1 MSENTSQAVEVIAT
15 TVGSKATY
23 AGGAATFVGWAASVD
38 WLAVTGVL
46 IALAGFALNAYFQ
59 IKRNKREELESLM
72 RMQREQE
79 IHEFNMSQKRAGT
92 NVQQE

>member
-1 MSENTSQAVEVIAT
+1 MSENTSQAVEVVAT

-23 AGGAATFVGWAASVD
+23 AGGAATFVGWVASVD

-59 IKRNKREELESLM
+59 IKKNKREELESLL
-72 RMQREQE
+72 RIKREQE
-79 IHEFNMSQKRAGT
+79 VHDYTMKKLGAGI
-92 NVQQE
+92 NVKQD

>member
-1 MSENTSQAVEVIAT
+1 MSENTSQAVEVVAT

-59 IKRNKREELESLM
+59 IKRNKREEIESNL
-72 RMQREQE
+72 RTLREQE
-79 IHEFNMSQKRAGT
+79 IHEFKMKQMEAGL
-92 NVQQE
+92 NVKQD

>member
-1 MSENTSQAVEVIAT
+1 MSEKTSQAVEVVAT

-23 AGGAATFVGWAASVD
+23 AGGTATLVGWAASVD

-59 IKRNKREELESLM
+59 IKRNKREEIESNL
-72 RMQREQE
+72 RTLREQE
-79 IHEFNMSQKRAGT
+79 IHEFKMKQMEAGL
-92 NVQQE
+92 NVKQD

>member
-23 AGGAATFVGWAASVD
+23 AGGTATLVGWAASVD

-59 IKRNKREELESLM
+59 IKKNRREDLESRM

-79 IHEFNMSQKRAGT
+79 IHDFNMKQMEVKA
-92 NVQQE
+92 NVKQD